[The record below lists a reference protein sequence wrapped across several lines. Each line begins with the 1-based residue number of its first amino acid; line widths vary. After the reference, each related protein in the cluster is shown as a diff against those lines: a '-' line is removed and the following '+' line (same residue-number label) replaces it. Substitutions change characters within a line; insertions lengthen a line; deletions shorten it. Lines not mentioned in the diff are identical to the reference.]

1 MLGRRLD
8 RDVAVINST
17 NNSWKTTQTFKTLC
31 DLYSFSTLF
40 KSEKDLQIDLNYK
53 MLKGLYTKN
62 YRINTVAIW
71 QAKQHHYNS
80 TFVFV
85 FYGMISIRLELK
97 QLGNNNLFQI
107 SVCSISIPTS
117 MSTYFNS

>member
-1 MLGRRLD
+1 MTFQSIKIGLRMLGRRLD
-8 RDVAVINST
+8 RDVAAINST

-53 MLKGLYTKN
+53 MLNTKN

-71 QAKQHHYNS
+71 QAIQHHYKYNS
-80 TFVFV
+80 TFVFITL
-85 FYGMISIRLELK
+85 Y
-97 QLGNNNLFQI
+97 LFI
-107 SVCSISIPTS
+107 
-117 MSTYFNS
+117 MA